1 MSSFHGNSGQDWS
14 TVNVGRSAKPFKKPT
29 DADKKQ
35 DLTKA
40 LRTGGVATS
49 ARMGGAT
56 NKTVAG
62 HGIMGTT
69 AGAGA
74 RKIEEE
80 TETFKVQK
88 TGLAFGKALMQDRK
102 EDPHVRAT
110 DAVRRAAA
118 ARDPSMADFAA
129 LAANAKKAPNVKN
142 AVLLLKHMRAHKV
155 RRSDLVVTYG
165 GIALRNA
172 KRLGDDAW
180 AVYEQTLLA
189 ALDVDDQPLAK
200 TCGDAARARA
210 QGRRQA
216 VGARR
221 APRGLVA
228 EARGDWDGALA
239 KATSPRGRRSAS
251 STLANLRFADAI
263 FCYEEL
269 TLFDP
274 LAQHYHRR
282 LGELYYS
289 LAAANAKDAEPR
301 YRHAQAAYAGARELQ
316 VANAAVLDA
325 HAPPYARLLP
335 AKDADPQ

>member
-1 MSSFHGNSGQDWS
+1 
-14 TVNVGRSAKPFKKPT
+14 
-29 DADKKQ
+29 
-35 DLTKA
+35 
-40 LRTGGVATS
+40 
-49 ARMGGAT
+49 
-56 NKTVAG
+56 
-62 HGIMGTT
+62 
-69 AGAGA
+69 
-74 RKIEEE
+74 
-80 TETFKVQK
+80 
-88 TGLAFGKALMQDRK
+88 
-102 EDPHVRAT
+102 
-110 DAVRRAAA
+110 
-118 ARDPSMADFAA
+118 MADFAA

-200 TCGDAARARA
+200 TCGDALLARFEPKDGGKPSARVE
-210 QGRRQA
+210 RLK
-216 VGARR
+216 
-221 APRGLVA
+221 GLVA

-239 KATSPRGRRSAS
+239 KYAGLLEANAANAAALKREICVLKGKGAAPAAVAEALNGYVVKFQSDQSAWQA
-251 STLANLRFADAI
+251 LGELYAANLRFADAI

-301 YRHAQAAYAGARELQ
+301 YRHARKYFAKSLELRKTANARAATGLLLACSALKVLVRGDKVDADDELNAALGAVAAAHLKAAYAKAPAELQ
-316 VANAAVLDA
+316 AANAAVLDA

>member
-1 MSSFHGNSGQDWS
+1 
-14 TVNVGRSAKPFKKPT
+14 
-29 DADKKQ
+29 
-35 DLTKA
+35 
-40 LRTGGVATS
+40 
-49 ARMGGAT
+49 
-56 NKTVAG
+56 
-62 HGIMGTT
+62 
-69 AGAGA
+69 
-74 RKIEEE
+74 
-80 TETFKVQK
+80 
-88 TGLAFGKALMQDRK
+88 
-102 EDPHVRAT
+102 
-110 DAVRRAAA
+110 
-118 ARDPSMADFAA
+118 MADFAA

-189 ALDVDDQPLAK
+189 LDVDDRRSRRRR
-200 TCGDAARARA
+200 GDALLARFEPKDGGKPSARVE
-210 QGRRQA
+210 RLK
-216 VGARR
+216 
-221 APRGLVA
+221 GLVA

-239 KATSPRGRRSAS
+239 NEICVLKGKGAAPAAVAEALNGYVVKFQSDQSAWQA
-251 STLANLRFADAI
+251 LGELYAANLRFADAI

-301 YRHAQAAYAGARELQ
+301 YRNARKYFAKSLELRKAANARAATGLLLACSALKVLVRGDKVDADDELNAALGSVAAAHLKAAYAMAPAELQ
-316 VANAAVLDA
+316 AANAAVLDA